1 MLSSDTEQL
10 HLSSSFSLQWWGV
23 LVRIGVKKEKNQL
36 GFGSDKVVFWA
47 LLSNMFKSNHKENK
61 ITVQCTVH
69 LYSLLIDYLMAD
81 FKHSQ
86 IRQLGAEIESIS
98 LLCLN
103 AHCRVKFL
111 YADLIFELLRLST
124 MKKCPH
130 MLRYCQQR
138 YILTLPSLMLSTLRS
153 LVIYKVQDLVIPAAF
168 IIIIYQK

>member
-1 MLSSDTEQL
+1 MIWYRVSDI
-10 HLSSSFSLQWWGV
+10 H
-23 LVRIGVKKEKNQL
+23 NQL
-36 GFGSDKVVFWA
+36 GFSSDKVVFRE
-47 LLSNMFKSNHKENK
+47 LLSRMFESNHKENK
-61 ITVQCTVH
+61 STVQCTVH

-111 YADLIFELLRLST
+111 CADLRFGLLRLSS

-130 MLRYCQQR
+130 MLRSDHR
-138 YILTLPSLMLSTLRS
+138 ELRNS
-153 LVIYKVQDLVIPAAF
+153 
-168 IIIIYQK
+168 

>member
-1 MLSSDTEQL
+1 MVGEASSHLITITMFYGDSRDSLHTQSSPYHPLKLTLELSEQSTAKL
-10 HLSSSFSLQWWGV
+10 NF
-23 LVRIGVKKEKNQL
+23 NQL

-61 ITVQCTVH
+61 STVQCTVH

-111 YADLIFELLRLST
+111 CADLRFGLLRLST

-130 MLRYCQQR
+130 MLRSDHR
-138 YILTLPSLMLSTLRS
+138 ELRNS
-153 LVIYKVQDLVIPAAF
+153 
-168 IIIIYQK
+168 

>member
-1 MLSSDTEQL
+1 MTI
-10 HLSSSFSLQWWGV
+10 V
-23 LVRIGVKKEKNQL
+23 NNQL

-47 LLSNMFKSNHKENK
+47 LLSSMFAIKKNK

-81 FKHSQ
+81 FKDSQ

-111 YADLIFELLRLST
+111 CADLRFGLLRLST

-130 MLRYCQQR
+130 MLRSDHR
-138 YILTLPSLMLSTLRS
+138 ELRNS
-153 LVIYKVQDLVIPAAF
+153 
-168 IIIIYQK
+168 

>member
-1 MLSSDTEQL
+1 
-10 HLSSSFSLQWWGV
+10 
-23 LVRIGVKKEKNQL
+23 
-36 GFGSDKVVFWA
+36 
-47 LLSNMFKSNHKENK
+47 MFESNHKENK
-61 ITVQCTVH
+61 STVQCTVH

-111 YADLIFELLRLST
+111 CADLRFGLLRLST

-130 MLRYCQQR
+130 MLRSDHR
-138 YILTLPSLMLSTLRS
+138 GLRNSKVKLMWWWVVVVVGGGMQPITTTSRS
-153 LVIYKVQDLVIPAAF
+153 Y
-168 IIIIYQK
+168 